1 MANILIIDDEKAFC
15 DLLTRTI
22 DKVGHESSFAL
33 TLTDGLKEV
42 YENRY
47 ELVLLDVQLPDG
59 NGLNA
64 IGRIKEAPCA
74 PEVIILTGAGS
85 PDGAEAAIRWGAWD
99 YIEKP
104 ASTKEIMLPVIRALE
119 YREEKSSRNQPVALD
134 RKGIIGDSPSMKKC
148 IDQLAQ
154 ACRSDVNVL
163 ITGETGTGKELFARA
178 LHSNSARKNK
188 PFVVVDCAAL
198 PENIVESLLFGHER
212 GAFTGADSSRTGL
225 IKQAHGGTL
234 FLDEV
239 GELPQS
245 LQKAF
250 LRVLQEHR
258 FRPVGSKTEET
269 SDFRLIAAT
278 NRDLDQMVAS
288 RAFRNDLLF
297 RIRSFCIELPS
308 LRDRLQDIR
317 QLALYYMADA
327 CGKARIMMKG
337 FSPDFLDAL
346 EMHDWPGNIR
356 ELFGTL
362 QSALICAFD
371 DPILYPL
378 HLPVEIRAKAARL
391 SMAGKTF
398 PWVEKNTWADK
409 RLETDKPIP
418 PYTEF
423 RSILLDNGEREYF
436 RQIVSRS
443 GGNIR
448 KACQISG
455 LSRSRFYH
463 FLQKHDISLTRECSE
478 EPESPRE

>member
-1 MANILIIDDEKAFC
+1 MANILIIDDERPYC

-22 DKVGHESSFAL
+22 AKVGHHSSFAL
-33 TLTDGLKEV
+33 TLADGLKEV
-42 YENRY
+42 YENGY

-59 NGLNA
+59 NGLSA
-64 IGRIKEAPCA
+64 IGKIKGAPCA
-74 PEVIILTGAGS
+74 PEVIILTGSGN
-85 PDGAEAAIRWGAWD
+85 PDGAESAIRWGAWD

-119 YREEKSSRNQPVALD
+119 FREEKCARNSTVALD
-134 RKGIIGDSPSMKKC
+134 RKGIMGDSTPMKAC

-154 ACRSDVNVL
+154 ACRSDANVL

-178 LHSNSARKNK
+178 LHANSSRRNK

-198 PENIVESLLFGHER
+198 PENIVESLLFGHEK

-245 LQKAF
+245 LQRAF

-269 SDFRLIAAT
+269 SDFRLVAAT
-278 NRDLDQMVAS
+278 NRDLDHMVES
-288 RAFRNDLLF
+288 KSFRNDLLF
-297 RIRSFCIELPS
+297 RIRSFAIELPP

-317 QLALYYMADA
+317 QLTLYYVSEA

-337 FSPDFLDAL
+337 FSPDFFDVL
-346 EMHDWPGNIR
+346 EKYEWPGNVR

-362 QSALICAFD
+362 QSALISAFD

-378 HLPVEIRAKAARL
+378 HLPVEIRARAARL
-391 SMAGKTF
+391 SVAGKPF
-398 PWVEKNTWADK
+398 HFGEKEKTAKEQLQDEK
-409 RLETDKPIP
+409 TIL
-418 PYTEF
+418 PYTQF
-423 RSILLDNGEREYF
+423 RTILLENGERDYF
-436 RQIVSRS
+436 RTIVASCE
-443 GGNIR
+443 GNIT
-448 KACQISG
+448 KACQMSG

-463 FLQKHDISLTRECSE
+463 FLQKHEISLSRSTNPQE
-478 EPESPRE
+478 